1 MFANSLRIASA
12 SWQVLRQDR
21 ELLLFPLMTLAANAL
36 ILAAAAFG
44 AIAAGATRLEPD
56 GTTSIEMTADSWVVY
71 GVGGLAVA
79 GVSVFFSGALTAGAY
94 QRMAGGDPTVSS
106 ALGHAVERLPA
117 LLGWAALTWTLG
129 LVMRFVG
136 SKVGWLGKVLLG
148 GAGVLWQIAAYLAV
162 PAIVIDDLDP
172 VQALKRSV
180 LLLRS
185 TWGENLVA
193 NAGLGG
199 IAAAL
204 LIPAAMVTA
213 VLAGSDYSL
222 VAALAPAA
230 FMAWL
235 VAVVLVVTTLN
246 AIYQTAL
253 YLYATGEPRVAG
265 FDEQVLAIGFRVKGA
280 DSFGG

>member
-1 MFANSLRIASA
+1 MLANSLRIASA

-21 ELLLFPLMTLAANAL
+21 ELLLFPVMTLAANAL
-36 ILAAAAFG
+36 ILVATVFV
-44 AIAAGATRLEPD
+44 AISAGSTRLEPD
-56 GTTSIEMTADSWVVY
+56 GSTSVEMTLDSWVFY
-71 GVGGLAVA
+71 GLGALAVV

-106 ALGHAVERLPA
+106 ALWHAVERLPA
-117 LLGWAALTWTLG
+117 LMGWAALTWTVG
-129 LVMRFVG
+129 LAMRFVG

-148 GAGVLWQIAAYLAV
+148 GAGMLWQIAVYLTV
-162 PAIVIDDLDP
+162 PAIVIDDLGP

-193 NAGLGG
+193 NAGLGV

-204 LIPAAMVTA
+204 LIPAAPVTA
-213 VLAGSDYSL
+213 LLASSDKAL
-222 VAALAPAA
+222 VAVSAPVV
-230 FMAWL
+230 FMVWL
-235 VAVVLVVTTLN
+235 VAVIVVMTTLN

-253 YLYATGEPRVAG
+253 YLYATGESRVAS
-265 FDEQVLAIGFRVKGA
+265 FDERMLAAGFRVKGVGFLG
-280 DSFGG
+280 S